1 MEELLEKINE
11 TFDNCINNSNE
22 ETQLQLKIVKGNVN
36 TLIQEYM
43 GSHSNTNNIT
53 TEVEELVDP
62 NKKRI
67 FIVDDSSIVRNY
79 LEKLLKEDY
88 AIDMA
93 SDGEEAIN
101 KLKNM
106 DPEHSYNAILLDL
119 MMPNVDGFGVLDYLA
134 KENITIPVVV
144 ISGDNTGPTI
154 ARAFRY
160 NVMDMIEK
168 PFDSKTIE
176 EKMKRILDK
185 E

>member
-1 MEELLEKINE
+1 MNELLEKINE

-43 GSHSNTNNIT
+43 NNHVNEKAEEI
-53 TEVEELVDP
+53 VEENFDP
-62 NKKRI
+62 NKKRV

-79 LEKLLKEDY
+79 LEKLLKEEY

-93 SDGEEAIN
+93 NDGEEAIQ
-101 KLKNM
+101 KLEQMN
-106 DPEHSYNAILLDL
+106 PEHGYDAILLDL
-119 MMPNVDGFGVLDYLA
+119 MMPNIDGFGVLDYLA
-134 KENITIPVVV
+134 KENINIPVVV
-144 ISGDNTGPTI
+144 ISGDNTGATI

-160 NVMDMIEK
+160 NVIDMIEK

-176 EKMKRILDK
+176 EKMKRILEK